1 MGMLMRHRQDTL
13 RVLALTLVLFLGAG
27 CSKDPTEQEILE
39 KAIEHQRWD
48 EFDDALSSYKMLVER
63 FPRSPNVPEA
73 LYAMGLIYQTKKDF
87 TKAVATFKRLG
98 EEYPDHATAS
108 SATYIRAMLLSRELK
123 DPDGALKAFEEL
135 LKRYPD
141 SPTVSSAKAEM
152 VSLQNMTR
160 KTR

>member
-1 MGMLMRHRQDTL
+1 MRHRQDTL

-48 EFDDALSSYKMLVER
+48 EYDDALASYQLLIKQ
-63 FPRSPNVPEA
+63 FPKSPYVPEA

-87 TKAVATFKRLG
+87 TKAVATFRRLG

-123 DPDGALKAFEEL
+123 DPDEALKAFEEL
-135 LKRYPD
+135 LRRYPD

-152 VSLQNMTR
+152 DSLRNMTR
-160 KTR
+160 KSR

>member
-1 MGMLMRHRQDTL
+1 MRHRQDTL
-13 RVLALTLVLFLGAG
+13 RVLALTLVLFLGGG
-27 CSKDPTEQEILE
+27 CSKDPTEQEILDE
-39 KAIEHQRWD
+39 AIEHQRWD
-48 EFDDALSSYKMLVER
+48 EYDDALASYQLFIKQ
-63 FPRSPNVPEA
+63 FPKSPNVPEA

-108 SATYIRAMLLSRELK
+108 SATYIRGMLLSRELK

-135 LKRYPD
+135 LRRYPD
-141 SPTVSSAKAEM
+141 SPTVSSAKSEM
-152 VSLQNMTR
+152 DSLQNMTR